1 MQDTLCDEPK
11 GVPFPKS
18 HTSQYRLLHLYWLF
32 EAQENDVTAKLIDI
46 IGQYLL
52 LSALCWATV
61 CLIATIPEALA
72 SDTATLEMREWKC
85 WCEVQWKRKPTAQEG
100 SLK

>member
-1 MQDTLCDEPK
+1 MNQKEYLSPRVTRHNIDFFT
-11 GVPFPKS
+11 
-18 HTSQYRLLHLYWLF
+18 LYWLF
-32 EAQENDVTAKLIDI
+32 EPQENDVTAKLIDI
-46 IGQYLL
+46 IGEYLL

-61 CLIATIPEALA
+61 CLIATIPGALA

-85 WCEVQWKRKPTAQEG
+85 WCEVQWKRKPTVQEG